1 MFIFDM
7 VDKLP
12 LELLRESGSAFV
24 EEVFMRCTW
33 DPDKV
38 LEVWQFV
45 DKSLCF
51 RNRAGRIIISNE
63 DGDWH
68 SDRFNGVLSGR
79 GLVGEGPVIDVLLVA
94 LNLVVLELRV
104 ENLKRNGLSK
114 VYAILYCF
122 AKLG

>member
-1 MFIFDM
+1 MGRI
-7 VDKLP
+7 
-12 LELLRESGSAFV
+12 
-24 EEVFMRCTW
+24 W

-45 DKSLCF
+45 DKSLSF

-94 LNLVVLELRV
+94 LNLEVLELSV
-104 ENLKRNGLSK
+104 ENLKRYGLSK
-114 VYAILYCF
+114 IDAVLDCITELLRTIGTDVLVICCPCDTAVPVDS
-122 AKLG
+122 